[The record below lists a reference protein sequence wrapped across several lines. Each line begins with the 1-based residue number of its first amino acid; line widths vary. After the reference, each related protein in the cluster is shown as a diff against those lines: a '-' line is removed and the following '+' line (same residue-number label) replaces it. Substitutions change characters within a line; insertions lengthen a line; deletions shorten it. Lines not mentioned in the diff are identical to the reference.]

1 MEPENIEEQRQ
12 AHVNKLLDRLRASA
26 ANAPLP
32 KEVEPEPSEQERH
45 LQQTVGL
52 AMALREL
59 RETLKKWQE
68 DPTVANRGD
77 YEEAFDHVLHFTLSN
92 QNAPSYIRP
101 EKSVSDYLKEVGPK
115 QLWQPREEVNEF
127 VDTETMER
135 MIARLDSETCRM
147 LSSFVRDWRYI
158 ESCIHNSSVEKA

>member
-68 DPTVANRGD
+68 DPTVENRGD
-77 YEEAFDHVLHFTLSN
+77 YEEAFDHVPLH
-92 QNAPSYIRP
+92 PIKP
-101 EKSVSDYLKEVGPK
+101 ERAVLHPT
-115 QLWQPREEVNEF
+115 RE
-127 VDTETMER
+127 
-135 MIARLDSETCRM
+135 
-147 LSSFVRDWRYI
+147 
-158 ESCIHNSSVEKA
+158 